1 MHALMK
7 VSRKSIISSLLN
19 RLGNIE
25 TILIPFHRETAPLT
39 TYFPPLTTKENE
51 QLYSSREKTLSSQY
65 EGVD

>member
-1 MHALMK
+1 MK
-7 VSRKSIISSLLN
+7 ASQLSKMSSLIN
-19 RLGNIE
+19 RLGNIK
-25 TILIPFHRETAPLT
+25 TILIPFHRETAPLSPSLS